1 MRLLIIGGSDAGIAA
16 ALRAREVNPEAHV
29 TVVVADAY
37 PNYSICGLPFYLSGE
52 VEDCR
57 DLAHRSAAEI
67 EEQGIKVLTDHTA
80 HKLNAEARTIEVEDS
95 QGHVQELSY
104 DRLVIGTGAEPANP
118 DIPGLDLPGVYFLH
132 SMHDSFRLQ
141 RHLTEHAPRTAVIV
155 GGGYIGLEMADS
167 LTLRGIQV
175 TIMGRAESMLPT
187 VEPALGREVEEVLR
201 YHGVEV
207 LAHTAAESI
216 EQEDNRLFV
225 SGSEGF
231 HKSTDLVLIAA
242 GVRPNATLAEGC
254 GAQAGI
260 QGAIRVNRRMET
272 GIDGVYAAGDCV
284 ETYHRLLGRHDYLP
298 LGTTAHKQGRI
309 AGENAVAGGAVA
321 SADRDGANHE
331 NHREFAG
338 SLGTQVVKVFE
349 LVIART
355 GLLEEEARE
364 AGFDPL
370 TTETKAYDHKQYYP
384 GARKL
389 RLRLTADRTTGRL
402 LGAQIIGP
410 WGAEIA
416 KRVDVFATALY
427 HEMRVEELN
436 DLDLSY
442 TPPVGAPWDAIQ
454 AAAQGWQ
461 RTVRELAPA

>member
-16 ALRAREVNPEAHV
+16 ALRAREVNPEAQV

-52 VEDCR
+52 VEDHR
-57 DLAHRSAAEI
+57 DLAHRSAEEI
-67 EEQGIKVLTDHTA
+67 EEQGINILTNHTA
-80 HKLNAEARTIEVEDS
+80 RKVNAEARTVEVADAE
-95 QGHVQELSY
+95 GRIQELPY
-104 DRLVIGTGAEPANP
+104 DRLVIGTGAEPTSP
-118 DIPGLDLPGVYFLH
+118 DIPGLGLPGVYFLH
-132 SMHDSFRLQ
+132 SMHDSFRLHH
-141 RHLTEHAPRTAVIV
+141 HLTEHAPRTAVIV

-187 VEPALGREVEEVLR
+187 VEPTLGREVEDELR
-201 YHGVEV
+201 RHGVEV
-207 LAHTAAESI
+207 FAHMAAESI

-231 HKSTDLVLIAA
+231 YKNADLVLVAA
-242 GVRPNATLAEGC
+242 GVRPNTGLAAGC

-260 QGAIRVNRRMET
+260 GGAIRANRRMET

-284 ETYHRLLGRHDYLP
+284 ETYHRLLGRNDYLP

-309 AGENAVAGGAVA
+309 AGENAVRT
-321 SADRDGANHE
+321 DERR
-331 NHREFAG
+331 REFAG
-338 SLGTQVVKVFE
+338 SLGTQVVKIFE

-355 GLLEEEARE
+355 GLLEGEARE

-370 TTETKAYDHKQYYP
+370 TTDTEAYDHKQYYP

-389 RLRLTADRTTGRL
+389 RLRLTGDRTTGRL
-402 LGAQIIGP
+402 LGAQILGP
-410 WGAEIA
+410 WGAEVA
-416 KRVDVFATALY
+416 KRVDVFAAALY
-427 HEMRVEELN
+427 HGMRVEDLS

-454 AAAQGWQ
+454 AAAQSWQ
-461 RTVRELAPA
+461 RTVREPAPA

>member
-1 MRLLIIGGSDAGIAA
+1 MSTSHTRLLIIGGSDAGIAA
-16 ALRAREVNPEAHV
+16 ALRAREVNPEAEV
-29 TVVVADAY
+29 AVVVADAY

-52 VEDCR
+52 VEDHR
-57 DLAHRSAAEI
+57 DLAHRSAEEI
-67 EEQGIKVLTDHTA
+67 EEQGINILTDHTA
-80 HKLNAEARTIEVEDS
+80 RKVNTDAESVEVEDS
-95 QGHVQELSY
+95 EGHIQELSY
-104 DRLVIGTGAEPANP
+104 DRLVIGTGAEPARPNVA
-118 DIPGLDLPGVYFLH
+118 GLDLPGVYFLH
-132 SMHDSFRLQ
+132 SMHDSFRLH
-141 RHLTEHAPRTAVIV
+141 RHLTEQNPRTAIIV
-155 GGGYIGLEMADS
+155 GGGYIGLEMADA
-167 LTLRGIQV
+167 LTLCGIQV
-175 TIMGRAESMLPT
+175 TIMGRAKSMLPT
-187 VEPALGREVEEVLR
+187 VEPALGLEVEEELR
-201 YHGVEV
+201 RHGVEV
-207 LAHTAAESI
+207 FTHTAAESI

-231 HKSTDLVLIAA
+231 YKNADLVLVAA
-242 GVRPNATLAEGC
+242 GVRPNTGLAAGC

-260 QGAIRVNRRMET
+260 GGAIRANRRMET

-284 ETYHRLLGRHDYLP
+284 ETYHRILGRNGYLP
-298 LGTTAHKQGRI
+298 LGTTAHKQGRV
-309 AGENAVAGGAVA
+309 AGENAARTDEE
-321 SADRDGANHE
+321 S
-331 NHREFAG
+331 REFAG

-355 GLLEEEARE
+355 GLLEEEAQE

-370 TTETKAYDHKQYYP
+370 TTETEAYDHKQYYP

-416 KRVDVFATALY
+416 KRADVFATALY
-427 HEMRVEELN
+427 NGMRVEDLN

-454 AAAQGWQ
+454 AAAQSWQ
-461 RTVRELAPA
+461 RTVREFTPA

>member
-80 HKLNAEARTIEVEDS
+80 HKVNAEARTIEVEDS

-132 SMHDSFRLQ
+132 SMHDSFRLHH
-141 RHLTEHAPRTAVIV
+141 HLTEQDPRTAIII
-155 GGGYIGLEMADS
+155 GGGYIGLEMADA

-175 TIMGRAESMLPT
+175 TIMGRAKSMLPT
-187 VEPALGREVEEVLR
+187 VEPALGSEVEDELR
-201 YHGVEV
+201 RHGVEV
-207 LAHTAAESI
+207 FAHTAAESI

-231 HKSTDLVLIAA
+231 HKNADLVLVAA
-242 GVRPNATLAEGC
+242 GVRPNTGLAAGC
-254 GAQAGI
+254 GVQTGVE
-260 QGAIRVNRRMET
+260 GAIRVNRRMET
-272 GIDGVYAAGDCV
+272 GIDGVYAAGDCA
-284 ETYHRLLGRHDYLP
+284 ETYHRLLGRNDYLP
-298 LGTTAHKQGRI
+298 LGTTAHKQGRV
-309 AGENAVAGGAVA
+309 AGENVARTDEG
-321 SADRDGANHE
+321 R
-331 NHREFAG
+331 REFAG

-355 GLLEEEARE
+355 GLLEGEARE

-370 TTETKAYDHKQYYP
+370 TTETEAYDHKQYYP

-389 RLRLTADRTTGRL
+389 RLRLTADHTTGRL

-427 HEMRVEELN
+427 HGMRVEELN

-442 TPPVGAPWDAIQ
+442 TPPVGAPWDAVQ

>member
-52 VEDCR
+52 VEDHR
-57 DLAHRSAAEI
+57 DLAHRSAEEI
-67 EEQGIKVLTDHTA
+67 EEQGINVLTDHTA
-80 HKLNAEARTIEVEDS
+80 RKVNTTARTVEVADAE
-95 QGHVQELSY
+95 GHAKELFY
-104 DRLVIGTGAEPANP
+104 DRLVIGTGAEPASP
-118 DIPGLDLPGVYFLH
+118 DIPGLGLPGVYFLH

-141 RHLTEHAPRTAVIV
+141 RHLTEQNPQTAVIV
-155 GGGYIGLEMADS
+155 GGGYIGLEMADA

-175 TIMGRAESMLPT
+175 TIMGRAKSMLPT
-187 VEPALGREVEEVLR
+187 VEPVLGCEVEEELR
-201 YHGVEV
+201 RHGVEV
-207 LAHTAAESI
+207 FAHTAAESI

-242 GVRPNATLAEGC
+242 GVRPNTGLAAGC

-272 GIDGVYAAGDCV
+272 GVDSIYAAGDCV
-284 ETYHRLLGRHDYLP
+284 ETYHRILGRHDYLP
-298 LGTTAHKQGRI
+298 LGTTAHKQGRV
-309 AGENAVAGGAVA
+309 AGENAARTDEG
-321 SADRDGANHE
+321 RK
-331 NHREFAG
+331 EFAG

-355 GLLEEEARE
+355 GLLEGEARE

-370 TTETKAYDHKQYYP
+370 TTETEAYDHKQYYP

-389 RLRLTADRTTGRL
+389 RLRLTADRATGRL